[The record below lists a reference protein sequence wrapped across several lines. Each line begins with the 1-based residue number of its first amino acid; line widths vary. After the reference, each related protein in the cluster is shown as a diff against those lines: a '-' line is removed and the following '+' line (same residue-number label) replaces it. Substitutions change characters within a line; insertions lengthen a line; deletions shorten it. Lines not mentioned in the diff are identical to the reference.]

1 MQLYLPISIIKTPS
15 YLATFQLINLTL
27 KKVLKKKIKS
37 IQFLAIL
44 IPHKK
49 IMASHLSSLSMWPLS
64 HCHMTLILLIYSIL
78 IITT

>member
-27 KKVLKKKIKS
+27 KKVLKNKIKS

-49 IMASHLSSLSMWPLS
+49 IMASHLHSAYES

-78 IITT
+78 LITT